1 LFSCCF
7 THFVYVF
14 RLSMVADGL
23 LFVTDGFVILTW
35 KTDDVFIT
43 HLSTVTSQVG
53 STVKKR

>member
-1 LFSCCF
+1 
-7 THFVYVF
+7 
-14 RLSMVADGL
+14 MVADGL
-23 LFVTDGFVILTW
+23 LFVTDGLVILTW

>member
-1 LFSCCF
+1 
-7 THFVYVF
+7 
-14 RLSMVADGL
+14 MVAACPWFVFDGS
-23 LFVTDGFVILTW
+23 VILTW